1 MRKSQFVLFGTE
13 TNVNMKAKLKNI
25 IGSFGAA
32 TSGAVTVW
40 AAFTTPVLI
49 GAGALS
55 VDIAR
60 VQNMDNDLQ
69 SAADTFARVG
79 AAELDQRPDSMSRAT
94 RAIQNLVKNEQR
106 FSENGRGLVEIDTI
120 RYLKSLPPQDYQ
132 SITSANVTNNPSDA
146 RYVEVVIKPETV
158 RTLFPPSLI
167 SGITKVE
174 MAAEAVAGFDQRI
187 CKTAPIFFCNP
198 AEGKSESIYTLMN
211 DRSFQ
216 RRLIKFKGH
225 GGGNNQYGPGNF
237 GYLDPFGGNSGASKI
252 TDALAIDKTNACFSK
267 SEGVRLR
274 PGNIASAS
282 KGFNTRFDIYE
293 GNFKKKAND
302 PRYAPAENVVKG
314 YAGKKECSTSPSSEA
329 FGMPIDECFESGTCT
344 EADGRMGNGDW
355 DFITYM
361 KINHDFKKSIT
372 LEGVRYSIDY
382 DRNVMTPSTPPSRY
396 SVYRWEIDN
405 DQIPGAKTYGS
416 LSRTA
421 EEGTPTCHK
430 SGPSQTVEDRRVIK
444 AALINCGA
452 AVASGLSMNGR
463 GDPLPVE
470 TFIKVFLTQPMGSG
484 KDNVLWGE
492 IIGPVG
498 QGKDSESDE
507 QIALAR

>member
-1 MRKSQFVLFGTE
+1 MIRKS
-13 TNVNMKAKLKNI
+13 KALI
-25 IGSFGAA
+25 RSFGAA
-32 TSGAVTVW
+32 TAGAVTVW

-60 VQNMDNDLQ
+60 IQNMDNDLQ
-69 SAADTFARVG
+69 SASDTLARVG
-79 AAELDQRPDSMSRAT
+79 AAELDQKPDSLSRAT
-94 RAIQNLVKNEQR
+94 RAIQTLVNNEQR
-106 FSENGRGLVEIDTI
+106 FAEEGRGQVEVDTI
-120 RYLKSLPPQDYQ
+120 RYLKSLPSQDYQ
-132 SITSANVTNNPSDA
+132 TITSANVTNTPSEA
-146 RYVEVVIKPETV
+146 RYVEVKIKPENV
-158 RTLFPPSLI
+158 STLFPPSLV
-167 SGITKVE
+167 SGITRIE
-174 MAAEAVAGFDQRI
+174 MSAKSVAGFDQRI

-198 AEGKSESIYTLMN
+198 AEGKAESIYTLMK
-211 DRSFQ
+211 DRNFQ
-216 RRLIKFKGH
+216 RRLVKFKGH

-237 GYLDPFGGNSGASKI
+237 GYLDPFGGNSGASVI
-252 TDALAIDKTNACFSK
+252 TDALAVDKTNACYSK

-293 GNFKKKAND
+293 GSFKKKAND

-314 YAGKKECSTSPSSEA
+314 YVGKKGCSSSPSSEA
-329 FGMPIDECFESGTCT
+329 FGMPIDSCFESGTCT
-344 EADGRMGNGDW
+344 EAEGRMGNGDW
-355 DFITYM
+355 DFISYM
-361 KINHDFKKSIT
+361 KINHDYRRQIT
-372 LEGVRYSIDY
+372 LEGIRYSLDY
-382 DRNVMTPSTPPSRY
+382 DRNTVTPSTPPSRY

-405 DQIPGAKTYGS
+405 NQIPGPKTYGS

-421 EEGTPTCHK
+421 EEGTPTCHS

-470 TFIKVFLTQPMGSG
+470 TFVKVFLTQPMGSG

-492 IIGPVG
+492 IIGAVG
-498 QGKDSESDE
+498 PGEDSESND